1 MSHLGILFS
10 IFFAVSY
17 HSFKSPEEI
26 LPYRPVENYPNDQ
39 LLEKITEKRAM
50 VINAHDDDMCGIV
63 GTLSQLKAKG
73 WKIVVLTIPQ
83 SDERNTAHRKACK
96 KLSDSVAFFSVN
108 YPEFRTDWGTNK
120 TPYSAIPVAEFGN
133 IFHSEKL
140 EQEIIQ
146 RVNSFQPSV
155 IFTLDHEIGG
165 YGHPEHVLVC
175 STVLKLA
182 QTKKINLPYLYQ
194 SVYAPSMMEKIME
207 RHSKRMISWGFPG
220 DGWEKAKQIYQLKT
234 LPQPTVQI
242 NIQSEA
248 QVKMNWL
255 FSYNERE
262 RKTMDFYVPAF
273 GQYSAEKY
281 FEVFDREFFRVFNF

>member
-1 MSHLGILFS
+1 MISFALGLNS
-10 IFFAVSY
+10 C
-17 HSFKSPEEI
+17 KSTEDI
-26 LPYRPVENYPNDQ
+26 LPFRPAVNYPIDQ
-39 LLEKITEKRAM
+39 LLEKISDKRAM
-50 VINAHDDDMCGIV
+50 VINAHDDDMCGII

-73 WKIVVLTIPQ
+73 WRIEIVTISQ
-83 SDERNTAHRKACK
+83 SDERNTAHKKACK
-96 KLSDSVAFFSVN
+96 NLADSVAFFSMT
-108 YPEFRTDWGTNK
+108 YPEFRNDWGINK
-120 TPYSAIPVAEFGN
+120 TPYAALPVSEFGN
-133 IFHSEKL
+133 VFNSEKM
-140 EQEIIQ
+140 EQEIIH

-182 QTKKINLPYLYQ
+182 QTKKINPSYLYQ
-194 SVYAPSMMEKIME
+194 SVYEPSMMEKIME

-220 DGWEKAKQIYQLKT
+220 DGWEKSKQVYQLKT

-248 QVKMNWL
+248 KVKMKWL

-281 FEVFDREFFRVFNF
+281 FEVFDREFFRVFTF